1 MTDRSA
7 LVAELVRL
15 VAVPPVER
23 PLAVR
28 LADATRTLLRVDGV
42 SITVA
47 AASPNRVTLA
57 ATDPVSTRLEQ
68 LQDVL
73 SEGPCWDADLTG
85 APQRADLA
93 DHGDSRWPEFGPA
106 AREIAGG
113 RTVYGLPMRP
123 QSRVLGVLSVHLGEP
138 GDLPRGLEAGLFV
151 ADAVGAALLL
161 DPEGTDISGGAGPWS
176 GRAQIHQATG
186 MLVAQLRIPAVDA
199 LAVLRAH
206 AFAENTT
213 LDDIAT
219 RVLSATLVFGKD
231 PS

>member
-1 MTDRSA
+1 MSMACRSPWPRPA
-7 LVAELVRL
+7 RPGSRW
-15 VAVPPVER
+15 PPQIR
-23 PLAVR
+23 SPPGWSSC
-28 LADATRTLLRVDGV
+28 RT
-42 SITVA
+42 S
-47 AASPNRVTLA
+47 S
-57 ATDPVSTRLEQ
+57 
-68 LQDVL
+68 

-93 DHGDSRWPEFGPA
+93 DHEDSRWPEFGPA

-161 DPEGTDISGGAGPWS
+161 DPQGTDTSPVVPARGRVGRRSTRPPACWS
-176 GRAQIHQATG
+176 P
-186 MLVAQLRIPAVDA
+186 VRIPAVDA

-213 LDDIAT
+213 LDDIAS

-231 PS
+231 ALHDRAAARRCCCPDRAGVG